1 MVDDSTNINK
11 TNYHPPKSLKTK
23 KATIYS
29 LAWHW
34 IAKKRWRI
42 KKLMLHI
49 HTCFINKYTIL
60 NWKFQLLTNDVLY
73 SYTLTERY
81 LLQTVLHYNTY

>member
-1 MVDDSTNINK
+1 MIMILFITKRNYTHDIYVYVKKVKADMVDDSTNINK

-23 KATIYS
+23 KAAIYS

-42 KKLMLHI
+42 K
-49 HTCFINKYTIL
+49 N
-60 NWKFQLLTNDVLY
+60 
-73 SYTLTERY
+73 
-81 LLQTVLHYNTY
+81 